1 MIRFVVMGKYS
12 SDSIAGLMY
21 NPQDRKK
28 STEKF
33 LKKAGGK
40 WDEGTSFVHI
50 NHPDYDFIGII
61 LAKDEDTAK
70 ATADVIRATG
80 NYEHFNFFKA
90 WLPEE
95 YSKISKNAS
104 ELIGTFSSTTDNNK
118 D

>member
-1 MIRFVVMGKYS
+1 MGKYS

-33 LKKAGGK
+33 LEKSGGK
-40 WDEGTSFVHI
+40 WDKGTSFVHI
-50 NHPDYDFIGII
+50 NHPDIDFIGII
-61 LAKDEDTAK
+61 LAKDENTAK

-80 NYEHFNFFKA
+80 NYEHFNYYKA

-95 YSKISKNAS
+95 YTNISKQAS
-104 ELIGTFSSTTDNNK
+104 KLVGTFTSTTDNIK
-118 D
+118 DKK